1 FRSNE
6 TRHYQLSL
14 PRPHVQIDVDPAAI
28 GRVHPADAG
37 LAGDARSVVAALLGA
52 IGGCEADPSWAT
64 AVMSAAQLARARLRQ
79 AIGPYAVLCDG
90 MRDTFDERS
99 PMVRD
104 VTIPASSW
112 GNRLL
117 PVYDPSTNV
126 SARGGGIGQG
136 LGMAIGAAIARPE
149 VPTALMVGDGGL
161 AVHLGELGTVAG
173 EQPWLVMIVFNDGGY
188 GVLRNLQDRH
198 FGRRAGVD
206 LATPDF
212 GALAGA
218 YDIEHRRIESLG
230 DVAEVLDKAV
240 ASRAPVL
247 VEVDCDSF
255 GPMPEPFV
263 PPVPMS

>member
-1 FRSNE
+1 MAV
-6 TRHYQLSL
+6 LL
-14 PRPHVQIDVDPAAI
+14 D
-28 GRVHPADAG
+28 G
-37 LAGDARSVVAALLGA
+37 LAPVEV
-52 IGGCEADPSWAT
+52 DPSWPA
-64 AVMSAAQLARARLRQ
+64 AVAGARARARARLRD
-79 AIGPYAVLCDG
+79 AIGPYAALCDA
-90 MRDTFDERS
+90 MQAAFDERS

-117 PVYDPSTNV
+117 PVYEPSTNV
-126 SARGGGIGQG
+126 NARGGGIGQG
-136 LGMAIGAAIARPE
+136 LGMAVGAAVARPA

-173 EQPWLVMIVFNDGGY
+173 EQPWLTMIVFNDGGY

-212 GALAGA
+212 RALASA
-218 YDIEHRRIESLG
+218 YGLDYSRLESPG
-230 DVAEVLDKAV
+230 DAVEVLDKAV
-240 ASRAPVL
+240 ARRGPVL
-247 VEVDCDSF
+247 VEVDCDAF